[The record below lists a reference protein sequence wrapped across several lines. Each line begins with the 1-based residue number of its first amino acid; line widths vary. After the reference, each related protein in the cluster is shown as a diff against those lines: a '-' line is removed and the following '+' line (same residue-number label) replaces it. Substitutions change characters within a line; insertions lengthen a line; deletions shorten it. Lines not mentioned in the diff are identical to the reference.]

1 MTKNE
6 IPNGVVNPFS
16 EKFIGSWDLWKLWRL
31 EHDNFKY
38 KGVISEQMALKGL
51 VELTEGD
58 EDKAIKI
65 IEQSIARGWTG
76 FYPLKSG
83 HGKSK
88 KQSSG
93 ASSGTTE
100 KGDLR
105 SRVQAAVNAK
115 FGGGEQTGSGDHLK
129 AV

>member
-16 EKFIGSWDLWKLWRL
+16 EKFVGSWDLWKLWRL

-58 EDKAIKI
+58 EEKAIKI

-83 HGKSK
+83 NGKSK
-88 KQSSG
+88 KQPTNAVNG
-93 ASSGTTE
+93 AAE

-115 FGGGEQTGSGDHLK
+115 FGGGEQTGSSDHLK